1 MGVSRAKIAVVGTG
15 IAGLTAARLL
25 DLAHDVTLYEASDRI
40 GGHTNT
46 IRVDDPRG
54 ETWVDTGF
62 IVHNDR
68 NYPAFTALL
77 GELGVATRDSEM
89 GMSIATADGGF
100 EFANTRRGLFAQR
113 SNLLRPGF
121 WRLIRDQLRFNRE
134 VRPLAGRADAPTVG
148 EFLRD
153 SGYSREFCERA
164 VVPEIAAVWSADPA
178 AIWDFPL
185 GFLAEFLENHGQL
198 QLTGRPQWKTIEGGS
213 RVYVERL
220 LEQFGGRVFTS
231 APVRSVERGADFA
244 RVVADGVPAETYDA
258 VVIATHS
265 DQALAMIDSPT
276 QAEREIL
283 GAMAYQ
289 ANEAVLH
296 TDASLMPKRR
306 RAWASW
312 NFHLD
317 DPHAPPADRTA
328 VTYWMNN
335 LQRFEAERDYFVSL
349 NLGPRIDADSVIE
362 SISYEHPVITHASV
376 AAQTRWNE
384 ISGAD
389 RIHYCGAYWRWG
401 FHEDGCWSAI
411 RACEPLL
418 GRAEVAIT
426 EDLELAA

>member
-1 MGVSRAKIAVVGTG
+1 VVGTG

-25 DLAHDVTLYEASDRI
+25 DQAYDVTVYEANDRI

-54 ETWVDTGF
+54 ERWVDTGF

-68 NYPAFTALL
+68 NYPQFTALL
-77 GELGVATRDSEM
+77 RELGVGTNEAEM
-89 GMSIATADGGF
+89 GMSIASANGGF

-113 SNLLRPGF
+113 SNLLRPNF

-134 VRPLAGRADAPTVG
+134 VRPLAGRSDGPTVG

-153 SGYSREFCERA
+153 AGYSRWFCERA
-164 VVPEIAAVWSADPA
+164 IIPEISAVWSADPE
-178 AIWDFPL
+178 AIWEFPL

-198 QLTGRPQWKTIEGGS
+198 QLKGRPRWKTIEGGS

-220 LEQFGGRVFTS
+220 LEQFDGRVFAG
-231 APVRSVERGADFA
+231 APVRSISRYGQ
-244 RVVADGVPAETYDA
+244 GVTVIAAGVGREDYDA
-258 VVIATHS
+258 VVVAAHS
-265 DQALAMIDSPT
+265 DQALAMLAEPT
-276 QAEREIL
+276 AAEREVL
-283 GAMAYQ
+283 GAMRYQ
-289 ANEAVLH
+289 ANHAVLH

-317 DPHAPPADRTA
+317 DPAAAQSRQTA

-335 LQRFEAERDYFVSL
+335 LQRLDADRDYFVSL
-349 NLGPRIDADSVIE
+349 NLSDRIGEDHVIE
-362 SISYEHPVITHASV
+362 TIAYDHPVITHASV
-376 AAQTRWNE
+376 AAQSRLGE

-389 RIHYCGAYWRWG
+389 RVHYCGAYWRWG
-401 FHEDGCWSAI
+401 FHEDGCWSAV

-418 GRAEVAIT
+418 AAARIDVPD
-426 EDLELAA
+426 DLELAA